1 MTTKDTQ
8 VSGLILAG
16 GRATRMGG
24 IDKGLQVFKNKA
36 LVQWTLDLL
45 QNQVATVYINANR
58 SIEEYEQ
65 LGCTVL
71 KDTLEGYLGP
81 LAGMLAGLKQCPTPW
96 LQITPCDTPFFPAD
110 LVAQLKQLA
119 TSQNTR
125 IAMVASYSSQELSLK
140 NCPVKQLDSYQV
152 QPVFCL
158 IHQSLS
164 ASLENYLMAGK
175 AKIETWAQQ
184 ENVAILEIGLS
195 SHNALDFANINSHAE
210 LAQMNEQI
218 SQLVN

>member
-45 QNQVATVYINANR
+45 QNQVASVYINANR

-71 KDTLEGYLGP
+71 KDTLEG
-81 LAGMLAGLKQCPTPW
+81 
-96 LQITPCDTPFFPAD
+96 
-110 LVAQLKQLA
+110 
-119 TSQNTR
+119 
-125 IAMVASYSSQELSLK
+125 
-140 NCPVKQLDSYQV
+140 
-152 QPVFCL
+152 
-158 IHQSLS
+158 
-164 ASLENYLMAGK
+164 
-175 AKIETWAQQ
+175 
-184 ENVAILEIGLS
+184 
-195 SHNALDFANINSHAE
+195 
-210 LAQMNEQI
+210 
-218 SQLVN
+218 